1 MDERSMVLM
10 QKHIG
15 EIEHLN
21 GVFRL
26 LILEHDQIYGIGTS
40 FNMDDIDSIRPLVPG
55 WSGK

>member
-1 MDERSMVLM
+1 MVLM